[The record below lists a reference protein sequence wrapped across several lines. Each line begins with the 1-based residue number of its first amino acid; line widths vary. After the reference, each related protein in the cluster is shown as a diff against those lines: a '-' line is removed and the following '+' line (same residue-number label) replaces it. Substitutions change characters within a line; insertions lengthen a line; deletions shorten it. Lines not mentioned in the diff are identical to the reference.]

1 MQNNMGMMKPEL
13 TELPQISDRMSFIY
27 LEHCVINREDS
38 AVKVTDMDGDVF
50 IPAASITTLL
60 LGPGCKIT
68 HRAMELIGDSGI
80 GIVWVGEHGVRY
92 YAHGRALNSHTRL
105 LLKQAELVS
114 NTRKHL
120 NVVRKMYQMR
130 FPDED
135 VAGLTL
141 QQLRG
146 REGSRVRAAYR
157 ECSKKWNVPWNGRE
171 YDPEDFMSGTPVNQA
186 LSAGNVCL
194 YGLAHSVICAL
205 GCSAGLGFVHIG
217 HECSFAYDIA
227 DLYKAETTIPIAFE
241 MAARVRDE
249 FEDKVPQEFAGT
261 VRRRLRDEIVKRH
274 LLERM
279 AHDIKYLLS
288 DSEDDTE
295 EEKAVYLW
303 DNIKDRVEN
312 GRQYHENG
320 AGEDGRQ
327 YHENGV
333 GEDGSDNHE

>member
-1 MQNNMGMMKPEL
+1 MQNNAGMMKPEL
-13 TELPQISDRMSFIY
+13 AELPQISDRMSFIY

-50 IPAASITTLL
+50 IPAAAITTLL

-120 NVVRKMYQMR
+120 SVVRKMYQMR

-157 ECSKKWNVPWNGRE
+157 EHSKKWNIPWNGRE

-249 FEDKVPQEFAGT
+249 FEDKVPQDFSGMI
-261 VRRRLRDEIVKRH
+261 RRRLRDEIVKRH

-279 AHDIKYLLS
+279 VHDIKYLLS
-288 DSEDDTE
+288 DSEEEGE

-312 GRQYHENG
+312 GRQYR
-320 AGEDGRQ
+320 ED
-327 YHENGV
+327 GV
-333 GEDGSDNHE
+333 GEDGSGHHE

>member
-1 MQNNMGMMKPEL
+1 MQNNAGMIKPEL
-13 TELPQISDRMSFIY
+13 AELPQVSDRMSFVY

-50 IPAASITTLL
+50 IPAAAITTLL
-60 LGPGCKIT
+60 LGPGCRIT

-80 GIVWVGEHGVRY
+80 GVVWVGEHGVRY

-105 LLKQAELVS
+105 LVKQAELVS

-120 NVVRKMYQMR
+120 AVVRKMYQMR
-130 FPDED
+130 FPNED
-135 VAGLTL
+135 VSGLTL

-146 REGSRVRAAYR
+146 REGSRVRATYR
-157 ECSKKWNVPWNGRE
+157 EYSKKWNIPWTGRE
-171 YDPEDFMSGTPVNQA
+171 YDPEDFTSGTPVNQA

-205 GCSAGLGFVHIG
+205 GCSAGLGFVHVG

-241 MAARVRDE
+241 MAA
-249 FEDKVPQEFAGT
+249 KVQNEFADKIPQDFSGMI
-261 VRRRLRDEIVKRH
+261 RRRLRDEIVKRR

-279 AHDIKYLLS
+279 VHDIKFLLS
-288 DSEDDTE
+288 DSDDGE
-295 EEKAVYLW
+295 EGEKAVYLW
-303 DNIKDRVEN
+303 DISKTELKMGDSIVKME
-312 GRQYHENG
+312 
-320 AGEDGRQ
+320 
-327 YHENGV
+327 
-333 GEDGSDNHE
+333 

>member
-1 MQNNMGMMKPEL
+1 MENNAGMIKPEL

-38 AVKVTDMDGDVF
+38 AVKVTDMNGDVF
-50 IPAASITTLL
+50 IPAAAITTLL

-105 LLKQAELVS
+105 LLKQAEFVS

-120 NVVRKMYQMR
+120 DVVRKMYQMR
-130 FPDED
+130 FPNED
-135 VAGLTL
+135 VSGLTL

-146 REGSRVRAAYR
+146 REGSRVRATYR
-157 ECSKKWNVPWNGRE
+157 EYAKKWNIPWKGRE
-171 YDPEDFMSGTPVNQA
+171 YDPDDFTSGTPVNQA

-205 GCSAGLGFVHIG
+205 GCSAGLGFVHVG

-241 MAARVRDE
+241 MAAKVRDE
-249 FEDKVPQEFAGT
+249 FEDKCPQDFSGMI
-261 VRRRLRDEIVKRH
+261 RRRLRDEMVKKH

-279 AHDIKYLLS
+279 VHDIKYLLS
-288 DSEDDTE
+288 DDENTGE
-295 EEKAVYLW
+295 EENAVYLW
-303 DNIKDRVEN
+303 DNMKERVEN
-312 GRQYHENG
+312 GKQYREK
-320 AGEDGRQ
+320 
-327 YHENGV
+327 GV